1 MTKKSQYD
9 CDYCSYVV
17 EAHGNTV
24 YKICKL
30 YLKSEAD
37 VEDVFQQ
44 VFLTLIEKKPVF
56 KDSDHEKAWL
66 IKVTS
71 NKCKDFLKNYW
82 NKNIISIENIDS
94 PIEEND
100 SNEVITAVAALDNN
114 YKIVIFMYYYE
125 GYSTS
130 EISKILKVKEA
141 TIRTRLKRAREK
153 LKEKLEGDYFY
164 E

>member
-17 EAHGNTV
+17 ETHGNTV

-44 VFLTLIEKKPVF
+44 VFLTLIEKKPSF
-56 KDSDHEKAWL
+56 KDSEHEKAWL
-66 IKVTS
+66 IKVAS

-82 NKNIISIENIDS
+82 NKNTISIENVDS
-94 PIEEND
+94 PIEENS

-114 YKIVIFMYYYE
+114 YKLVIFMYYYQ

-130 EISKILKVKEA
+130 EISEILKVKEA

-153 LKEKLEGDYFY
+153 LKEKLEVDYFY